1 MLYTLKSSP
10 FKKGT
15 LMLTISNNVSL
26 DESEITFEAIRA
38 QGSGG
43 QKVNKTSVAIH
54 LRFDI
59 EASSLPDFYKEKL
72 LSLKDKRITKEGII
86 VIKSQQHRSQEQNK
100 DGALERLVELIKS
113 VNVTQ
118 KRRIATKP
126 TKGSVNRRLQSKKK
140 HANNKNLRKKV
151 DRE

>member
-1 MLYTLKSSP
+1 MLN
-10 FKKGT
+10 
-15 LMLTISNNVSL
+15 ISNNVSL
-26 DESEITFEAIRA
+26 DENEITFEALRA

-59 EASSLPDFYKEKL
+59 SASSLPDFYKEKL

-86 VIKSQQHRSQEQNK
+86 VIKSQQHRSQEQNR
-100 DGALERLVELIKS
+100 DEALKRLTELIKS
-113 VNVTQ
+113 VNVIQ
-118 KRRIATKP
+118 KKRIATKP

-140 HANNKNLRKKV
+140 HAGKKRLRGKV
-151 DRE
+151 DTE

>member
-1 MLYTLKSSP
+1 MLK
-10 FKKGT
+10 
-15 LMLTISNNVSL
+15 ISNNVSL
-26 DESEITFEAIRA
+26 DENEMTFEAIRA

-59 EASSLPDFYKEKL
+59 AASSLLDFYKEKL

-86 VIKSQQHRSQEQNK
+86 VIKSQQHRSQEQNREE
-100 DGALERLVELIKS
+100 ALARLAELIKS
-113 VNVTQ
+113 VNVVQ
-118 KRRIATKP
+118 KKRIATKP

-140 HANNKNLRKKV
+140 HAGKKRLRGKV
-151 DRE
+151 ETE